1 MNKGKVTG
9 VGGVFLTS
17 EDPDATK
24 KWYQKHLGIEM
35 DDYGHMFTSAEKS
48 ESSAHMLQWS
58 VMKKGDDYLK
68 PTSEPFMINYRVD
81 DLELLLEKLQK
92 LNVEICDEIASYS
105 YGKFLHIIDCD
116 GRKVELWEPVESG
129 F

>member
-1 MNKGKVTG
+1 MEKSGKVTG

-24 KWYQKHLGIEM
+24 KWYQEHLGIEM
-35 DDYGHMFTSAEKS
+35 DDYGHMFTSEEQ
-48 ESSAHMLQWS
+48 ESSLQMLQWS
-58 VMKKGDDYLK
+58 VMKKDDDYLK

-81 DLELLLEKLQK
+81 DLEKLLEKLKK
-92 LNVEICDEIASYS
+92 LEVEICDEIESFS

-116 GRKVELWEPVESG
+116 GRKVELWEPSENG

>member
-1 MNKGKVTG
+1 MKSGKVTG
-9 VGGVFLTS
+9 IGGVFLTS
-17 EDPDATK
+17 EDPEATK
-24 KWYQKHLGIEM
+24 KWYHKHLGIEM
-35 DDYGHMFTSAEKS
+35 DAYGHMFTSEEET
-48 ESSAHMLQWS
+48 ESSKQMLQWS

-81 DLELLLEKLQK
+81 DLEKLLEKLK
-92 LNVEICDEIASYS
+92 DLNVELCDEIETFS

-116 GRKVELWEPVESG
+116 GRKLELWEPIESG